1 MRILKCIFAILLFIN
16 TNLLAQERT
25 DHERKMKWFSNA
37 KLGIFIHWGIYS
49 VNGIS
54 ESWSFFNNYISHDA
68 YMKQLNGFNAQKYNP
83 QEWVNLIQE
92 SGAKYAV
99 ITTKHHDGVALWD
112 SKMPQAVTTV
122 NHSAAKKDL
131 ITPFVKHLKQA
142 GLKTGLYF
150 SLPDWSNPDYDVFTR
165 ERKRYDINKE
175 PKKWDAFLNYYH
187 NQLKELSTQYNPD
200 LLWFDGDWEHTAQ
213 EWQTDKVRSLLKAK
227 NQNIIINSRLDKHGD
242 YETPEQG
249 IPVFKPNNR
258 YWELCYT
265 MNDSWGYQP
274 YDNHYKSSNM
284 IIRTLVDCISM
295 GGNLLLDIGPKPDGT
310 IAPEQLKIMKDLGR
324 WTKKHAEGIY
334 ETQAGIPDGHFEGK
348 TALSKNKDILYLYV
362 DYKTKNGIVLTGIKS
377 KINKVEILGN
387 GASVNIKKLNET
399 DYILHVNESDFDKDV
414 TVIKVSLNQAIQLS
428 EEKQQAIS
436 VETLFAKTQQV
447 DMVNYNLSKLSS
459 DLNSGT
465 NIFKNTNLV
474 ADGLGFKS
482 GVKNFNPTVNDWVI
496 KNAEALYQTK
506 AGIPAGHYS
515 GNTVLSADNQTLY
528 LFVEGQPTG
537 PIAIKGLVNNIS
549 RIRIVGDG
557 TMLSHEIYNKLYWS
571 KIPGAVY
578 IDIPKDK
585 LDKQLTVIALL
596 LDGPVKLYREKV
608 GAIESNL

>member
-16 TNLLAQERT
+16 INLLAQERT
-25 DHERKMKWFSNA
+25 DHDRKMEWFSNA

-54 ESWSFFNNYISHDA
+54 ESWSFFNNYINHDA
-68 YMKQLNGFNAQKYNP
+68 YMKQLNSFNAQKYNP

-99 ITTKHHDGVALWD
+99 ITSKHHDGVALWD
-112 SKMPQAVTTV
+112 SKMPQAITTV

-200 LLWFDGDWEHTAQ
+200 LLWFDGDWEHNAQ

-249 IPVFKPNNR
+249 IPVFKPNNK

-310 IAPEQLKIMKDLGR
+310 IAPEQVKILKDLGR

-436 VETLFAKTQQV
+436 VETLFTKTQQA
-447 DMVNYNLSKLSS
+447 DMSNYNLSKLSS

-465 NIFKNTNLV
+465 NIFKNISLV

-506 AGIPAGHYS
+506 AGIPTGHYS

-528 LFVEGQPTG
+528 LFVEGQHTG

-585 LDKQLTVIALL
+585 LDKQLTVVALL